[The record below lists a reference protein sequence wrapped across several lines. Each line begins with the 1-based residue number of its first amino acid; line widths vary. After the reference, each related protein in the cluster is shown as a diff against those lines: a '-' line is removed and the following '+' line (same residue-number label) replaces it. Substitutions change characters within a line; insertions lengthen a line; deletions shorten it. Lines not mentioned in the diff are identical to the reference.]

1 MERVQARIQEETALA
16 CEHPLDFKT
25 LLKRMLT
32 FRDERVVACPVCGQ
46 KVRVEF
52 DKGMGRWLSGPVPA
66 VPLMICL
73 FFMLRMAPE
82 GGWTS
87 LPNLLKG
94 LGLIAAGFA
103 AMLLIWLPCCLIIQ
117 RRRLYRV
124 IPVSEP

>member
-52 DKGMGRWLSGPVPA
+52 DKGIGRWLSGPVPA
-66 VPLMICL
+66 LPHG
-73 FFMLRMAPE
+73 P
-82 GGWTS
+82 GGRLDES
-87 LPNLLKG
+87 SQPAQG
-94 LGLIAAGFA
+94 AGA
-103 AMLLIWLPCCLIIQ
+103 D
-117 RRRLYRV
+117 RRRLCRHAADLAALLPRHTTPSSLPGHSGKRAIIY
-124 IPVSEP
+124 

>member
-1 MERVQARIQEETALA
+1 
-16 CEHPLDFKT
+16 
-25 LLKRMLT
+25 
-32 FRDERVVACPVCGQ
+32 
-46 KVRVEF
+46 
-52 DKGMGRWLSGPVPA
+52 
-66 VPLMICL
+66 
-73 FFMLRMAPE
+73 MLRMAPE

-124 IPVSEP
+124 ILVSEP

>member
-1 MERVQARIQEETALA
+1 MA
-16 CEHPLDFKT
+16 CEHPLDFGT
-25 LLKRMLT
+25 LLRRMLT
-32 FRDERVVACPVCGQ
+32 FRDERVVTCPACGQ

-52 DKGMGRWLSGPVPA
+52 DRGMGRWLSGPIPA
-66 VPLMICL
+66 IPLIICL
-73 FFMLRMAPE
+73 FFILRMAPE

-87 LPNLLKG
+87 LPNLLRG

-117 RRRLYRV
+117 RCRLYRV

>member
-1 MERVQARIQEETALA
+1 MA

-25 LLKRMLT
+25 LLRRMLA
-32 FRDERVVACPVCGQ
+32 FRDERVVTCPACGQ

-52 DKGMGRWLSGPVPA
+52 DKGLGRYLAGPIPA
-66 VPLMICL
+66 IPLIVCL
-73 FFMLRMAPE
+73 FFILRMAPE

-117 RRRLYRV
+117 RRRLYRT

>member
-1 MERVQARIQEETALA
+1 
-16 CEHPLDFKT
+16 
-25 LLKRMLT
+25 MLT

-52 DKGMGRWLSGPVPA
+52 DKGMGRWLSGPIPA
-66 VPLMICL
+66 IPLILCL
-73 FFMLRMAPE
+73 FFILRMAPE

-103 AMLLIWLPCCLIIQ
+103 AMLLIWLPCCLDHTTPSSLPGHSGKRTII
-117 RRRLYRV
+117 Y
-124 IPVSEP
+124 

>member
-1 MERVQARIQEETALA
+1 MA

-32 FRDERVVACPVCGQ
+32 FRDERVVACPACGQ
-46 KVRVEF
+46 KVRVEL
-52 DKGMGRWLSGPVPA
+52 DKGLGRWLAGPIPA
-66 VPLMICL
+66 IPLIICL
-73 FFMLRMAPE
+73 FFILRMAPE

-117 RRRLYRV
+117 RRRLYRT

>member
-16 CEHPLDFKT
+16 CEHPLDFGT
-25 LLKRMLT
+25 LLRRMLT
-32 FRDERVVACPVCGQ
+32 FRDERVVTCPVCGQ

-52 DKGMGRWLSGPVPA
+52 DRGMGRWLSGPIPA
-66 VPLMICL
+66 IPLIICL
-73 FFMLRMAPE
+73 FFILRMAPE

-87 LPNLLKG
+87 FANLLTG

-103 AMLLIWLPCCLIIQ
+103 AMLLFWLLCCLIIQ
-117 RRRLYRV
+117 RCRLYRV